1 MNVELTLAMEIAED
15 HNEQRR
21 LTRNNVARKQ
31 TVINLV
37 NGLSS
42 YVISERKNATECDV
56 SNSETLSAS
65 KPIDTT
71 YDNYDIDF
79 DLISPEFIENT
90 EADDSNDDT
99 LNDNFNLI
107 NELILSHNKQVAL
120 PLHPYTNI
128 STKEFCTNLLR
139 AFRQTKLCKTYSTN
153 MLKLIGSGLPQP
165 NNLPTS
171 LNSLLRYMNVEN
183 LFTKRKVCLSCQ
195 SDIEYSARF
204 CLKCKSTDKIQFAN
218 IYDIDYAVVFSE
230 IVERNI
236 VDIKI
241 YRSFLKTV
249 IHQPFISTLI
259 HLDGIPLAKSS
270 KLTLWL
276 LSCSILELP
285 PHLRNQRE
293 NMIILSMWI
302 GFQQPLIKTW
312 LRECIPSLNQL
323 KSSGMQ
329 INRALL
335 STNS

>member
-1 MNVELTLAMEIAED
+1 
-15 HNEQRR
+15 
-21 LTRNNVARKQ
+21 
-31 TVINLV
+31 
-37 NGLSS
+37 
-42 YVISERKNATECDV
+42 TECDV

-171 LNSLLRYMNVEN
+171 LNSLLRYMN
-183 LFTKRKVCLSCQ
+183 
-195 SDIEYSARF
+195 
-204 CLKCKSTDKIQFAN
+204 
-218 IYDIDYAVVFSE
+218 
-230 IVERNI
+230 
-236 VDIKI
+236 
-241 YRSFLKTV
+241 
-249 IHQPFISTLI
+249 
-259 HLDGIPLAKSS
+259 
-270 KLTLWL
+270 
-276 LSCSILELP
+276 
-285 PHLRNQRE
+285 
-293 NMIILSMWI
+293 
-302 GFQQPLIKTW
+302 
-312 LRECIPSLNQL
+312 
-323 KSSGMQ
+323 
-329 INRALL
+329 
-335 STNS
+335 